1 MIFDRLENSKTYYST
16 HKNFEK
22 GFDFIKKALTEN
34 LAPGKYEIDGK
45 ELFASVLEYDTKKD
59 ADGVAEAHKYYI
71 DIQFIVWGE
80 ELMKAQDISKA
91 QPKTV
96 YNNEKDVQFFLDGE
110 WSSVNVLES
119 GDFAIFFPND
129 VHKPSLAVS
138 DQPAPVKKIVV
149 KVKI

>member
-45 ELFASVLEYDTKKD
+45 DIFASVLEYDTKKD

-80 ELMKAQDISKA
+80 ELMKALDISKA

-96 YNNEKDVQFFLDGE
+96 YNGEKDVQFFLDGE

-129 VHKPSLAVS
+129 VHKPSLAVN
-138 DQPAPVKKIVV
+138 DQPTPVKKIVV
-149 KVKI
+149 KVKT

>member
-1 MIFDRLENSKTYYST
+1 MIFDRIENSKTYYSI

-45 ELFASVLEYDTKKD
+45 ELFASVSEYDTKKD
-59 ADGVAEAHKYYI
+59 TDGVAEAHKYYI

-80 ELMKAQDISKA
+80 ELMKSLDISKA

-96 YNNEKDVQFFLDGE
+96 YNGEKDVQFFLDGE

-129 VHKPSLAVS
+129 VHKPNLAVN